1 MNCADRIA
9 YIVTGNAALG
19 GSLRESL
26 GTRGLAAAL
35 FGSAAEYLGFAR
47 PDVAAC
53 LILDLYLPDMNG
65 LHLQQRIA
73 ATHAPIVFVVGGPA
87 DVASS
92 VRALKAGAVDFL
104 TSPVCSSDLFCAVEW
119 AIELDRRTTP
129 ERIRLAQLHACYE
142 RLTPREREVL
152 PLIVSG
158 RLNKQAALDL
168 GISENTLQIH
178 RRRVMRKMEA
188 QSLPDLVRMADAL
201 NVPCSR
207 TRHGRKPKEVRSAPF
222 HLATTFDTAGPR
234 SW

>member
-1 MNCADRIA
+1 MDSADRIA

-26 GTRGLAAAL
+26 RTRGLRAAL
-35 FGSAAEYLGFAR
+35 FGSGAEYLGFRR
-47 PDVAAC
+47 PDLPAC

-129 ERIRLAQLHACYE
+129 QRIRLAQLHACYE

-152 PLIVSG
+152 PLIISG
-158 RLNKQAALDL
+158 CLNKQAALHL
-168 GISENTLQIH
+168 GISENTVQIH
-178 RRRVMRKMEA
+178 RRRVMRKMQA

-207 TRHGRKPKEVRSAPF
+207 TRPGRKPRESRSAP
-222 HLATTFDTAGPR
+222 LQLGTTLDTAGPR
-234 SW
+234 